1 MRDLSRQLWSSMT
14 RGYLLLAVFTLAS
27 PFWVLANRDSLLS
40 VVNNTNDEA
49 TKVAALLAL
58 GNQEI
63 QDENFTLAIRFFR
76 DAKGLYSD
84 KYKWELERDILLGLW
99 NAYYELGALDSAAVI
114 NRQLSDLCRIQ
125 GDADCLIS
133 NYNNQA
139 LLFYLQSQTDS
150 AIITYQEGLKIAEA
164 LSDTASI
171 ALIYS
176 NMGIVFGVQEH
187 LDQALQY
194 FYNSYNLCKQLGLDD
209 LLITAQVNIARTYIE
224 MQQLDSATIHLSN
237 AKILATELDNQSSL
251 RTILNFQGRTAMKLQ
266 QYELAQS
273 NFEQLLAD
281 YSATE
286 QLIQVVEVLT
296 CLVETHIGKGD
307 ITVASRYC
315 DQGINIAEELH
326 LNEYL
331 EDLYSF
337 KSELLAENGKFE
349 ESLWFLRQHQELRDS
364 FLNAANT
371 AKMAEVVAKY
381 DAVKKEN
388 ENQLLRRQKEQQESK
403 ATQRTYLALAFGAL
417 SLLIAAVLL
426 FRYRMYLSQKRS
438 RLELEATVTART
450 EELRRINEQ
459 LQDSNQE
466 LRSFAYI
473 ASHDLKEP
481 LRSISGFTS
490 LLERRLKEQLN
501 DETREYMAYIKKNT
515 AHLHALIGDV
525 LAYSLLTNEPLKA
538 ENVHLKKLVKD
549 VKDNL
554 AGLIKRKNG
563 LVDCSG
569 FPDKEIYTNYH
580 HLFLI
585 FKNLVEN
592 GLKYNDAEMPT
603 VRLAFEESEDYIKV
617 QFSDNGIGIAPVY
630 HERIFELFK
639 RLHNRETYQGTGMGL
654 ALSQKIANR
663 LGGRIEVDSDEA
675 QGSTFYLTIQKQKA
689 SET

>member
-1 MRDLSRQLWSSMT
+1 MRDLSRQLWSSLA
-14 RGYLLLAVFTLAS
+14 RGFLLLALFILAS
-27 PFWVLANRDSLLS
+27 PLWLLANRDSLLL
-40 VVNNTNDEA
+40 VVNTAADES
-49 TKVAALLAL
+49 TKIEALLSL
-58 GNQEI
+58 GNTELE
-63 QDENFTLAIRFFR
+63 DGNFNIAIRYFQ
-76 DAKGLYSD
+76 DAKGLYTE
-84 KYKWELERDILLGLW
+84 KYNWELERDILFGLW
-99 NAYYELGALDSAAVI
+99 TGYYRLGVLDSARVT
-114 NRQLSDLCRIQ
+114 NRELSSLCRLQ

-139 LLFYLQSQTDS
+139 LLYHLQSQTDS
-150 AIITYQEGLKIAEA
+150 AIIIYQEGLKMAEA
-164 LSDTASI
+164 LSDTASM

-176 NMGIVFGVQEH
+176 NIGIVFGVQEH

-194 FYNSYNLCKQLGLDD
+194 FYHSYNLSKQLGLDD
-209 LLITAQVNIARTYIE
+209 LRITAQVNLARTYIE
-224 MQQLDSATIHLSN
+224 MDQLDSAVIHLDS
-237 AKILATELDNQSSL
+237 AKYLALKLNNQASL
-251 RTILNFQGRTAMKLQ
+251 QTIMNFQGRTAIEQQ

-273 NFEQLLAD
+273 NFEQLLAI
-281 YSATE
+281 YSESE
-286 QLIQVVEVLT
+286 QLIQVAEILT

-307 ITVASRYC
+307 IAAASQYC
-315 DQGINIAEELH
+315 DQGIEIAEELR
-326 LNEYL
+326 LNEFL
-331 EDLYSF
+331 DDLYNL
-337 KSELLAENGKFE
+337 KSQLLAENGRFE
-349 ESLWFLRQHQELRDS
+349 ESLLFLRQHQALRDS

-371 AKMAEVVAKY
+371 TKMAEVIAKY

-388 ENQLLRRQKEQQESK
+388 ENQLLRRQKEKQENK

-438 RLELEATVTART
+438 RLELEDTVTART
-450 EELRRINEQ
+450 EELRSINEQ

-490 LLERRLKEQLN
+490 LLERRLKDQLN

-538 ENVHLKKLVKD
+538 ETVHLKTLVKD

-554 AGLIKRKNG
+554 AGLIERKKG
-563 LVDCSG
+563 LVDCNG

-585 FKNLVEN
+585 FKNLIEN
-592 GLKYNDAEMPT
+592 GLKYNDAEIPT
-603 VRLAFEESEDYIKV
+603 VRLAFEEGDDYIKV

-675 QGSTFYLTIQKQKA
+675 KGSTFYLTIQKQKA
-689 SET
+689 AEA